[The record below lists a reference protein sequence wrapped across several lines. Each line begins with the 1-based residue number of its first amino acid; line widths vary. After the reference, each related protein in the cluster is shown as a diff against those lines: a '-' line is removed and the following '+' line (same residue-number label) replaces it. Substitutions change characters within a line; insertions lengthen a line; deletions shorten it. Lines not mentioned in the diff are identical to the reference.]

1 MTTTET
7 KLENPGLGQLDFDPR
22 CDYEVRLS
30 LFGRTF
36 VLRHCD
42 TPSRWFANM
51 ACCSHQMLSCPKHRY
66 YRANINQCARCKRW
80 VPQPKLRWRR
90 I

>member
-1 MTTTET
+1 MTITET
-7 KLENPGLGQLDFDPR
+7 KLDKPGLSQLDFDLR
-22 CDYEVRLS
+22 CDYDLRFN

-36 VLRHCD
+36 VLRQCD
-42 TPSRWFANM
+42 KPSRWVAKM
-51 ACCSHQMLSCPKHRY
+51 ACCSHQTLSCPKHRY
-66 YRANINQCARCKRW
+66 RANINQCSRCKRW